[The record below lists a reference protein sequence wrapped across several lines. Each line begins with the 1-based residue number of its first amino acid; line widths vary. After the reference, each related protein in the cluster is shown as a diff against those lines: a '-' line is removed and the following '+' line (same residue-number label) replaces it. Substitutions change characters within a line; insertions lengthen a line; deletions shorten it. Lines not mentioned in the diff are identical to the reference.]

1 MTKPAINIIIVA
13 AGTGS
18 RFGSDLP
25 KQFCMLDKSPVLCHT
40 IRHLLEAVPQ
50 AHIATVV
57 SPSMV
62 SYWQELAATHG
73 VPTGR
78 IVEGGATRW
87 ESVKNAL
94 DTIDD
99 QENSIVLVHDGARPI
114 VDRDTVNGVICAS
127 RQGSSAVP
135 VVPVTDSLRHL
146 NADGTSTAVNRSDY
160 RAVVTPQGFMLSDL
174 RKAYRLPYSPLF
186 TDDASV
192 MAAAGFTET
201 ILVESKASN
210 IKITNPGDLAL
221 ASWYLTHRL

>member
-1 MTKPAINIIIVA
+1 MTNPAIHIIIVA

-50 AHIATVV
+50 AHIITVV
-57 SPSMV
+57 SPLMV
-62 SYWQELAATHG
+62 SYWQELATMHG
-73 VPTGR
+73 VPAGR

-99 QENSIVLVHDGARPI
+99 SDDSIVLVHDGARPL
-114 VDRDTVNGVICAS
+114 VDCDTVNGVIDATHPGC
-127 RQGSSAVP
+127 SAVP

-174 RKAYRLPYSPLF
+174 RQAYRLPYSPLF